1 MDIQKIDE
9 ALTPRKTYGTSLTKR
24 YGVMGLAL
32 GKDLHTRLRD
42 HAKSRNIKM
51 AQIIKALLVAYLD
64 EKENKD
70 ASVQG

>member
-9 ALTPRKTYGTSLTKR
+9 VLEPKPSLGKSLSAK

-32 GKDLHTRLRD
+32 GKDLHTRLRS

-51 AQIIKALLVAYLD
+51 TQIIKALLVAYLD
-64 EKENKD
+64 EKENK
-70 ASVQG
+70 